1 MFTELNYMYRDAS
14 NYKEGSTLYF
24 EGAVTA
30 EQRAAISAALDS
42 GLYFIPDDVD
52 LEELQSR
59 LTSFPSEDDHVWHEL
74 EGLNIVASLPA
85 DAVVVGPIEDL
96 VEAFRKIGSH
106 GWDVARAMDRLD
118 LDA

>member
-14 NYKEGSTLYF
+14 NYKEGTTLYF

-42 GLYFIPDDVD
+42 GLYFIPDDVG

-74 EGLNIVASLPA
+74 ESLNVVKTLPA
-85 DAVVVGPIEDL
+85 DAVVEGPVEDMVETFRKVGP
-96 VEAFRKIGSH
+96 H

-118 LDA
+118 LEA